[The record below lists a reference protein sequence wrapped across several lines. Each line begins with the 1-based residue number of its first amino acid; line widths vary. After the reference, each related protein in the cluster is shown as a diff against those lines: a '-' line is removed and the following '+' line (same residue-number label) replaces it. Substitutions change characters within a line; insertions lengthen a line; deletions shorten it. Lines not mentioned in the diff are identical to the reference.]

1 MIPGGVFVRGWNGG
15 EGGKGEG
22 DNGEGEALLV
32 LRWLLSL
39 PRQSSPLSPSFNYKS
54 KNRYSRER
62 KKGRGKEPKT
72 ISTLVT
78 ATSTNQNI
86 KQTLTVLNTALQLR
100 SKNCPM
106 INDGEQTEAKK
117 LYHLLG

>member
-1 MIPGGVFVRGWNGG
+1 MIPGKVFVRGWNGG

-39 PRQSSPLSPSFNYKS
+39 PRLSSPLSPSFNC
-54 KNRYSRER
+54 KNKKQGAGRE
-62 KKGRGKEPKT
+62 KKGRGKESKT

-86 KQTLTVLNTALQLR
+86 KQTLTVSNNALQLI
-100 SKNCPM
+100 SKKCPI
-106 INDGEQTEAKK
+106 INDRG
-117 LYHLLG
+117 